1 MMVTVM
7 LILGV
12 IAWIVVVVYAE
23 VRSVTIL
30 ITMIALPI
38 MTIYFYCSEHIA
50 NSQYASTEHM
60 DGISVENMYMF
71 NISSPRRV
79 HLFKL
84 L

>member
-1 MMVTVM
+1 MVTVM

-30 ITMIALPI
+30 ITIIALPI
-38 MTIYFYCSEHIA
+38 MTIYLYYSEHIA

-60 DGISVENMYMF
+60 DDISVENMYTS

-79 HLFKL
+79 HLLIL